1 MQLSQKPVMIVVEE
15 KLNYVIYADGPE
27 GKPRI
32 IDRLTIELKAC
43 HFEFPEWDYELEA
56 AEASVKIHVDN
67 CERPF
72 LVEGV
77 ENLYYVSENQVHCA
91 RKEEMFE
98 DAVDKSIANEFIE
111 NAGLNG
117 YDISDP
123 SCKRRV
129 KKAAAMVL
137 KHVDSS
143 EQTVRIPY
151 PLPPDYS
158 KVCPGLD
165 ASQTPD
171 IYTLDKDDCER
182 IEQALLAVVKDRL
195 GIGQSLESLPLYSYN
210 WFISQLRI
218 SE

>member
-1 MQLSQKPVMIVVEE
+1 MIVVEE
-15 KLNYVIYADGPE
+15 KLNYVIYTDGTE

-32 IDRLTIELKAC
+32 IDRLAIELNAN
-43 HFEFPEWDYELEA
+43 HLEFPVWDYELEV
-56 AEASVKIHVDN
+56 AETSTKIHVSG
-67 CERPF
+67 CKRPF

-77 ENLYYVSENQVHCA
+77 ENLYYVSDCQVHCV
-91 RKEEMFE
+91 RKEAMFE
-98 DAVDKSIANEFIE
+98 EAVDKSIANEVIE
-111 NAGLNG
+111 IAGLNG
-117 YDISDP
+117 YDSSEL
-123 SCKRRV
+123 SCRRRV

-143 EQTVRIPY
+143 EQTVKIPY
-151 PLPPDYS
+151 PFPRDYS

-171 IYTLDKDDCER
+171 IYTLDKDDCDR
-182 IEQALLAVVKDRL
+182 IAQALLAVVKDRF
-195 GIGQSLESLPLYSYN
+195 GIGQSPESLPLYSYN